1 MSGRGAYLYG
11 GRWNT
16 PEHYAVYLSGTLTL
30 VMLEVL
36 VHFDDAEA
44 FLQKEHVYHT
54 ARFDENDVAVLEEG
68 SLPQGWNARPE
79 TQASQAVGDEF
90 LERAEHPVLA
100 LPSVVVPKELRY
112 NPLYMNYLVNPTH
125 PDFGSAV
132 EIGDVRLLDWDPR
145 LARPPKG

>member
-30 VMLEVL
+30 AMLELL
-36 VHFDDAEA
+36 VHLDDAEA

-54 ARFDENDVAVLEEG
+54 ARFDEKDVAVFEES

-79 TQASQAVGDEF
+79 TLVSQAVGDEF
-90 LERAEHPVLA
+90 LERAGHPVLA
-100 LPSVVVPKELRY
+100 LPSVVVPGELRY
-112 NPLYMNYLVNPTH
+112 DPLYMNYLVNLTH

-132 EIGDVRLLDWDPR
+132 EVGNIRLLDWDPR
-145 LARPPKG
+145 LTRPAAG